1 MKNTINYYYNL
12 NPNKINHIFDYYYFY
27 INQELYYFLIYDRDI
42 KNINDIYQ
50 FNKEMVNR
58 GIMVNEIIDNRNNTI
73 VTYVNDIPYILVRV
87 FININKSINIP
98 EINYLANI
106 RISYGEGLM
115 RGNWGLLWKKKI
127 DYLEYHLEQNYK
139 KYPILSDSFNYFVG
153 MAENAISY
161 LDYVVNNYNPLLVD
175 IGVISHDRLDYNDT
189 IYSLYDPMNIIIDH
203 KARDI
208 AEYIKLSFFRDN
220 YSIFD
225 ELDIYFRYNY
235 YSIYGIGLII
245 ARVMYPSFYFMVY
258 EEVINNKANERDVV
272 LITSRLSD
280 YEDYLGDVFQYFHKY
295 YNIKDINWI
304 KKRGF

>member
-1 MKNTINYYYNL
+1 MEECL
-12 NPNKINHIFDYYYFY
+12 LH
-27 INQELYYFLIYDRDI
+27 
-42 KNINDIYQ
+42 
-50 FNKEMVNR
+50 
-58 GIMVNEIIDNRNNTI
+58 
-73 VTYVNDIPYILVRV
+73 
-87 FININKSINIP
+87 INKSINIP

-153 MAENAISY
+153 MAENASSY
-161 LDYVVNNYNPLLVD
+161 LYYVVNNYNPLLVD